1 MQIKN
6 NEKKKWAFELPFLA
20 KWIPVLIVFP
30 LIIIG
35 IKCKIANNRLMWEL
49 TIRVFMAE
57 FARQRAVLLKDNVKV
72 LWMVNSIGV
81 CIFFL

>member
-1 MQIKN
+1 
-6 NEKKKWAFELPFLA
+6 
-20 KWIPVLIVFP
+20 
-30 LIIIG
+30 
-35 IKCKIANNRLMWEL
+35 
-49 TIRVFMAE
+49 MAE

>member
-20 KWIPVLIVFP
+20 KWIPVLLVFP

>member
-20 KWIPVLIVFP
+20 KWIPVLLVFP

-49 TIRVFMAE
+49 TIRVFKGE
-57 FARQRAVLLKDNVKV
+57 FARQCTVLLKDNVKV
-72 LWMVNSIGV
+72 LWTVNYVGL